1 MTKSVLKTT
10 LPSTIRSKRLVMRPL
25 GDQDVAQLV
34 VLANNKKIAD
44 VLARLPHPYGE
55 EDAKFFINLANSD
68 GEEKV
73 WAITLD
79 DALVGVCGLTFSDD
93 LSTPE
98 LGYWLG
104 ESYWGQGIGSEA
116 ISALLNAVKETEKAA
131 ELFARCLVSNKAA
144 KALLTK
150 CGFVH
155 QKTLT
160 EESGLHADKEM
171 HHFLFNH
178 KDERIDHDLH

>member
-10 LPSTIRSKRLVMRPL
+10 LPSTIRSERLVMRPL

-44 VLARLPHPYGE
+44 VLARLPHPYAE
-55 EDAKFFINLANSD
+55 DDAKYFINLANSD
-68 GEEKV
+68 GAEKV

-79 DALVGVCGLTFSDD
+79 GDLIGVCGLTFSDE
-93 LSTPE
+93 TPAPE

-104 ESYWGQGIGSEA
+104 EPFWGQGIGSEA
-116 ISALLNAVKETEKAA
+116 ISALLNAVTQTEEDA
-131 ELFARCLVSNKAA
+131 ELFARCLVTNQSSA
-144 KALLTK
+144 ALLKK
-150 CGFVH
+150 CGFNHV
-155 QKTLT
+155 KTLT
-160 EESGLHADKEM
+160 EDCGLHANKEM

-178 KDERIDHDLH
+178 KNEQIST

>member
-25 GDQDVAQLV
+25 GGQDVAQLV

-44 VLARLPHPYGE
+44 VLARLPHPYT
-55 EDAKFFINLANSD
+55 EDDANYFINLANSD
-68 GEEKV
+68 GEEKI

-79 DALVGVCGLTFSDD
+79 NQLIGVCGLTFSDEI
-93 LSTPE
+93 STPE

-104 ESYWGQGIGSEA
+104 EPHWGQGIGSEA
-116 ISALLNAVKETEKAA
+116 ISALLNAVKETKNDA
-131 ELFARCLVSNKAA
+131 ELFARCLVSNKASA
-144 KALLTK
+144 ALLAK
-150 CGFVH
+150 CGFAH

-178 KDERIDHDLH
+178 RDERIDHDLH